1 VYILYQRLETQQST
15 FSARDKLIIALS
27 QADIKCS
34 NMAGRLL
41 ASRNSSVGG
50 AAASRA
56 NETMTSRITSVTTAL
71 PTRTS
76 NNTVPPSV
84 VATTNDSVSEMG
96 TNASAVYLN
105 QQRSND
111 FILTNE
117 QLLGIVSKNVRLEL
131 FHLVKFITSPSELSW
146 GEPIQRW
153 IFKKVNFSEDKSLKD
168 FWAKHS
174 RCVRLALNK
183 KRGNVSTEVKACFM
197 SKSIISYPL
206 TLFQTTHSY
215 LFSFI
220 YITF

>member
-1 VYILYQRLETQQST
+1 
-15 FSARDKLIIALS
+15 
-27 QADIKCS
+27 
-34 NMAGRLL
+34 MAGRLL

-56 NETMTSRITSVTTAL
+56 NETMTSRVTTAL

-153 IFKKVNFSEDKSLKD
+153 IFKKIL
-168 FWAKHS
+168 
-174 RCVRLALNK
+174 VRT
-183 KRGNVSTEVKACFM
+183 RV
-197 SKSIISYPL
+197 
-206 TLFQTTHSY
+206 
-215 LFSFI
+215 
-220 YITF
+220 

>member
-1 VYILYQRLETQQST
+1 MYILYQRLETQQST

-34 NMAGRLL
+34 NMAGRL
-41 ASRNSSVGG
+41 ASRNSSAGG
-50 AAASRA
+50 AAASRT

-183 KRGNVSTEVKACFM
+183 KRGNVSTEVKASFM

-206 TLFQTTHSY
+206 TLFQTTHYY

>member
-1 VYILYQRLETQQST
+1 
-15 FSARDKLIIALS
+15 
-27 QADIKCS
+27 
-34 NMAGRLL
+34 MAGKI
-41 ASRNSSVGG
+41 ASRSSSAGG
-50 AAASRA
+50 AAVST
-56 NETMTSRITSVTTAL
+56 NNQTMTRRITTTDGTTAL

-76 NNTVPPSV
+76 NDTVPPTSV
-84 VATTNDSVSEMG
+84 VETTNDSVSEMG

-153 IFKKVNFSEDKSLKD
+153 IFKKVNFSDDKSLKD

-183 KRGNVSTEVKACFM
+183 KRGNVSTEVKASFM
-197 SKSIISYPL
+197 SKSIFSY
-206 TLFQTTHSY
+206 T
-215 LFSFI
+215 
-220 YITF
+220 